1 MKLKNNSMISSNRIK
16 KNRNGKS
23 PKLQV
28 LIMENQL
35 FANKKKSGKNLRK
48 ISNDFGKKSLDSK
61 SLVKDV
67 KALKRCCQ
75 EILVAFQE
83 DAGFG
88 MIENH
93 ASFPNSMKMPSRKIF
108 GSLER
113 MLEELN

>member
-1 MKLKNNSMISSNRIK
+1 
-16 KNRNGKS
+16 
-23 PKLQV
+23 
-28 LIMENQL
+28 MENQL
-35 FANKKKSGKNLRK
+35 FANKKNLGRIYEKFQTISEKNPSIQK
-48 ISNDFGKKSLDSK
+48 ACM
-61 SLVKDV
+61 VKDV

-75 EILVAFQE
+75 EILAAFQE

-88 MIENH
+88 MIENY